1 MKISIVTTVYGVEQY
16 IKQCL
21 DSLVNQTYTNLEIII
36 VNDCTTDGS
45 MDIVNMYNDS
55 RIKIINHTTNLGAGW
70 ARRHGIEAATGDY
83 VITVDADDWLDLD
96 FIEKLA
102 NNAKETNADI
112 VSGGITIAVNPEY
125 WEIKKFLPTISTE
138 FKKFQDYNNQ
148 KIIFLNNKLV
158 KRSMYETV
166 PYSTR
171 KFCEDTP
178 VIIPLLYYANMV
190 SYVDTQ
196 GYYYRQHQQSLC
208 KRVNPFEKALFKA
221 LCCKD
226 LIKFFEDKGSEY
238 SKLINTQEFIQYLKI
253 LKENQ
258 TDDICKQY
266 SKELGELTPTILN
279 LLEF

>member
-21 DSLVNQTYTNLEIII
+21 DSLVNQTYTDLEIII

-102 NNAKETNADI
+102 NNAKETDADI
-112 VSGGITIAVNPEY
+112 VSGGITIVVDSEY
-125 WEIKKFLPTISTE
+125 WEIKKFLPTISTGL
-138 FKKFQDYNNQ
+138 KKFQDYNNQ

-158 KRSMYETV
+158 KRNMYEMV

-178 VIIPLLYYANMV
+178 VIIPLLYHANMV

-208 KRVNPFEKALFKA
+208 KRVNTFEKALFKA

-226 LIKFFEDKGSEY
+226 IIKFFEDKGLSNNEII
-238 SKLINTQEFIQYLKI
+238 S
-253 LKENQ
+253 
-258 TDDICKQY
+258 
-266 SKELGELTPTILN
+266 TPVEIKGG
-279 LLEF
+279 